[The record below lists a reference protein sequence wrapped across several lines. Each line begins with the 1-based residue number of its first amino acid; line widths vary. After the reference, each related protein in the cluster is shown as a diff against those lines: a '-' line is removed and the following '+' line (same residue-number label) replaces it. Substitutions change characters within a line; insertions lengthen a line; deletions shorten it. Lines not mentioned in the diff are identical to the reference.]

1 MAGARAFARARM
13 FESRSRPESVGRVVR
28 EPFVVA
34 LLAADALVVTAFIGY
49 GLYTHAIEPW
59 AFPVHTLRTA
69 TPFLIAW
76 ALVAPLAGAYGDRTL
91 ASARRTVAVVGL
103 AWVVA
108 SVVGGAIRASSLFP
122 GGAPPEFLLVNAV
135 LGLGFVLP
143 WRLAVTV
150 GLRRRR

>member
-1 MAGARAFARARM
+1 M

-28 EPFVVA
+28 EPSVLA
-34 LLAADALVVTAFIGY
+34 LLVADALVVTAFIGY

-59 AFPVHTLRTA
+59 AFPAHTLRTA
-69 TPFLIAW
+69 TPFVIAW
-76 ALVAPLAGAYGDRTL
+76 ALVAPLVGAYGDRAF

-103 AWVVA
+103 AWIAA

-135 LGLGFVLP
+135 FGLGFVLP

-150 GLRRRR
+150 GLRRRRRR